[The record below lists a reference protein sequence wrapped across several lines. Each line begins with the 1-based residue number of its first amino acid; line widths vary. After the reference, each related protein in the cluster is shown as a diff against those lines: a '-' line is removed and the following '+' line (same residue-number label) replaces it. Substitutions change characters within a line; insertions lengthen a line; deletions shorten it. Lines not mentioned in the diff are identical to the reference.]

1 MEAITQKLDARGMN
15 CPLPI
20 LRTRKAAINQME
32 SGELA
37 EVTAT
42 DPGSIKDM
50 EAFCKQTG
58 NRLVSSNEMDNTF
71 VFVIK
76 KA

>member
-1 MEAITQKLDARGMN
+1 MTAIAQKLDARGLN

-20 LRTRKAAINQME
+20 LRTRKAINQME
-32 SGELA
+32 SGELV

-50 EAFCKQTG
+50 QAFCKQTR
-58 NRLVSSNEMDNTF
+58 NRLVSSSEADNSF
-71 VFVIK
+71 VFLIE

>member
-1 MEAITQKLDARGMN
+1 MNANMQKLDTCGLS

-20 LRTRKAAINQME
+20 LRTRKAINQME
-32 SGELA
+32 SGELV

-58 NRLVSSNEMDNTF
+58 NRLMSSSETDNSF
-71 VFVIK
+71 VFVIE